1 MNRSRSLLV
10 VLLIASAAS
19 CTQESSAPPPVAPVV
34 EDESKPQDG
43 GTVVRRLP
51 ADVATLNPL
60 MATTRYEH
68 YLTVFL
74 FDPLVEFDIDLQ
86 PIPGL
91 AEKWEISPDGKEYTF
106 HLNPH
111 ATFSDGSPVL
121 ASDVLFTLRK
131 ILDPLTEAPQI
142 AGQFD
147 QADLTRTRV
156 VDPHTIVIAFKEVL
170 APQLGWFNSLRP
182 LPEHIYG
189 RGEFKTDYASV
200 ATGSGPYRLV
210 RRVPGKEILLERRA
224 DYWKVKPYL
233 QTILFKVIVDDS
245 TAWNA
250 VKLGELDETMINSDV
265 WLAESTHPELQRFL
279 DFRRFYPL
287 NYNYIPWNA
296 HDPILADKRVR
307 RALAM
312 CVDLQSIINNLY
324 HGTARAMT
332 GPFTPDQWAYNPE
345 VPVIQYNPQEA
356 KRILNSLG
364 WLDTDKDGLLDRN
377 HKPLQIEMLIVSGS
391 NTTRPFAELYQAE
404 LRKIGVDLK
413 ITPLDGSAF
422 MQRVLAGSYQS
433 AYLSWDL
440 DPDPDPYPL
449 FHSSQTPPR
458 GYNFV
463 YYRSPAADKLMDDA
477 HHAVD
482 LSKRRTIYRQL
493 HALLAEDQPYTWT
506 VEVSTKWAINKRIHG
521 TRDSK
526 GWGMFGWYPGERD
539 WWIPRSQRTHDV
551 ASR

>member
-1 MNRSRSLLV
+1 MRLLTFSLLA
-10 VLLIASAAS
+10 VLAVRCS
-19 CTQESSAPPPVAPVV
+19 QERSSSPLPVIPVAE
-34 EDESKPQDG
+34 EDSKPQDG
-43 GTVVRRLP
+43 GTVVRRLSI
-51 ADVATLNPL
+51 DVATLNPL
-60 MATTRYEH
+60 MATSVYEK
-68 YLTVFL
+68 YLTVYL
-74 FDPLVEFDIDLQ
+74 FDPLVELDASLQ

-91 AEKWEISPDGKEYTF
+91 ADKWEVSPDGKEYTF
-106 HLNPH
+106 HLNPA
-111 ATFSDGSPVL
+111 ATFSDGTPVL

-147 QADLTRTRV
+147 QADLARTRI
-156 VDPHTIVIAFKEVL
+156 VDPHSLVIAFKEAL
-170 APQLGWFNSLRP
+170 APQLGWFNNLRP
-182 LPEHIYG
+182 LPEHVYSKG
-189 RGEFKTDYASV
+189 AFKTDFASTAV
-200 ATGSGPYRLV
+200 GSGAYRLV
-210 RRVPGKEILLERRA
+210 RRVPGKEILIERRSE
-224 DYWKVKPYL
+224 YWRVRPYL
-233 QTILFKVIVDDS
+233 QTILFKVIADDA

-250 VKLGELDETMINSDV
+250 VKLGEIDEMMINSDV
-265 WLAESTHPELQRFL
+265 WLSESRRPELQRFL

-287 NYNYIPWNA
+287 NYNYIPWNE

-312 CVDLQSIINNLY
+312 CVDLQGIINNLY

-364 WLDTDKDGLLDRN
+364 WLDTDHDGLLDRN
-377 HKPLQIEMLIVSGS
+377 HKPLQLEMLVVAGG
-391 NTTRPFAELYQAE
+391 NATKPFAELYQAE

-413 ITPLDGSAF
+413 VTPLDGSAF

-440 DPDPDPYPL
+440 DPDPDPYAL

-463 YYRSPAADKLMDDA
+463 FYRNPVADKLMDDA
-477 HHAVD
+477 HHAIDVG
-482 LSKRRTIYRQL
+482 KRTALYRQL
-493 HALLAEDQPYTWT
+493 HSLLAEEQPYTWT
-506 VEVSTKWAINKRIHG
+506 VEVSTKWAINKRIRG
-521 TRDSK
+521 VKESK
-526 GWGMFGWYPGERD
+526 GWGMYGWYPGERD
-539 WWIPRSQRTHDV
+539 WWIPRSQRTHDL